1 MNKYTKYNDETGA
14 IEYVFSG
21 SEEDAHL
28 NTPNIEGDY
37 PAKEYTVVDGKPV
50 RKADTDIAQS
60 ETARA
65 WIILR
70 NRRNGYLSDSDWTQ
84 ALDSPLTDAKKTEW
98 ATYRQNLR
106 DYPGTVSDPSN
117 ASFPDKP
124 D

>member
-1 MNKYTKYNDETGA
+1 MSKFTIYDPDTNIITM
-14 IEYVFSG
+14 VFDGLESDAALNG
-21 SEEDAHL
+21 SY
-28 NTPNIEGDY
+28 IEGDY
-37 PAKEYTVVDGKPV
+37 SAKEYTVVDGKPV
-50 RKADTDIAQS
+50 RKADTDIAES

-70 NRRNGYLSDSDWTQ
+70 NRRNGYLADSDWTQ

-98 ATYRQNLR
+98 ASYRQNLR
-106 DYPGTVSDPSN
+106 NFPGTVSDPSN